1 MEKNIDKQLELIR
14 RGTVEIIQPDELKK
28 KLEHAIKT
36 NKSLVIKAGFDPTAP
51 DIHLGHTVL
60 LRKLRHFQEL
70 GHKVIFL
77 IGDATALV
85 GDPSG
90 QSQSRKVLTWDE
102 VEKNAITY
110 EKQVGKILDI
120 KNPLLYERR
129 HNSDWFSRSAH
140 REKSVSPFAFEQF
153 VELAKRY
160 TVARLLERDD
170 FEKRLSENKPISFL
184 ELFYPLM
191 QGYDSVM
198 LKSDVEIG
206 GTDQKFNMLV
216 GRDLQPS
223 YGQESQIIITMP
235 ILEGLDG
242 VQKMSKSLGNYVGIN
257 EGAKDMFGK
266 LMSVS
271 DELMYK
277 YYELLTDEDAA
288 KIKADVAGGSLHPKD
303 AKVNLAK
310 IIVTQYHGA
319 AEAAKQAS
327 EFDRAFKDK
336 GFPSDVEIK
345 SISMSG
351 EVQITDAINIKLLKS
366 LVSVLS
372 DPQLHL
378 LNSNSEAKRKI
389 QEGAVEVNGQRITDV
404 NYKLEAGKEYKIR
417 VGKKFARIALR

>member
-1 MEKNIDKQLELIR
+1 MEKDLNKQLELIR
-14 RGTVEIIQPDELKK
+14 RGTVEIIQPDDLKK
-28 KLEHAIKT
+28 KVERAIRM
-36 NKSLVIKAGFDPTAP
+36 NKPLIIKAGFDPTAP

-90 QSQSRKVLTWDE
+90 QSQTRKTLTWEE
-102 VEKNAITY
+102 VEANAKTY
-110 EKQVGKILDI
+110 EKQIGKILDTA
-120 KNPLLYERR
+120 NHNLFERK
-129 HNSDWFSRSAH
+129 HNRAFFD
-140 REKSVSPFAFEQF
+140 VSNFFDRF
-153 VELAKRY
+153 VELTQRY

-170 FEKRLSENKPISFL
+170 FEKRFKENKPISFL

-216 GRDLQPS
+216 GRDLQQA
-223 YGQESQIIITMP
+223 YGQEAQIVLAMP

-242 VQKMSKSLGNYVGIN
+242 VNKMSKSLGNYIGIN
-257 EGAKDMFGK
+257 ENAKDMFGK

-271 DELMYK
+271 DDLMYK
-277 YYELLTDEDAA
+277 YYELLTDEDVA
-288 KIKADVAGGSLHPKD
+288 KIRSDVKDGRLHPKD

-310 IIVTQYHGA
+310 MIVAQYHSQA
-319 AEAAKQAS
+319 DASRQAE

-336 GFPSDVEIK
+336 GFPSDIALTEVA
-345 SISMSG
+345 SG
-351 EVQITDAINIKLLKS
+351 GNKLQLLAVIVDSIKLLPS
-366 LVSVLS
+366 RG
-372 DPQLHL
+372 
-378 LNSNSEAKRKI
+378 EAKRKI
-389 QEGAVEVNGQRITDV
+389 QEGAVEINGSKVTDIALE
-404 NYKLEAGKEYKIR
+404 LEAGKEYQIR
-417 VGKKFARIALR
+417 VGKKFARIILK